1 MQALTGDFG
10 MLQPRYKLARDLR
23 RAASSEA
30 IYAVIPVFG
39 HILPAEHVALKRR
52 LCLNVVASPRRNP
65 ARG

>member
-23 RAASSEA
+23 RAAWSEA
-30 IYAVIPVFG
+30 IYGVIPIFG
-39 HILPAEHVALKRR
+39 HILPADHLALKHRI
-52 LCLNVVASPRRNP
+52 CLNVVASPRRNP